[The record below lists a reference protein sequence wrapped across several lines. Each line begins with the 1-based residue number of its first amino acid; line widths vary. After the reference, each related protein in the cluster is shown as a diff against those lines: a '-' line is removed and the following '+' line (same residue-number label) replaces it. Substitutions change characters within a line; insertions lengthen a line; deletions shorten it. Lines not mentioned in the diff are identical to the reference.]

1 MYAFITIKK
10 SILIGTVFAITICA
24 FSIALYNA
32 SPALPSVA
40 VGENGEFTLIEYREP
55 VDGAEYMESIY
66 EMFPEKLHDA
76 VRSSHERYPELLK
89 QQEEQAENYLKSV
102 GRKSRYCFKIRK

>member
-40 VGENGEFTLIEYREP
+40 ISEEHIIML
-55 VDGAEYMESIY
+55 D
-66 EMFPEKLHDA
+66 EM
-76 VRSSHERYPELLK
+76 
-89 QQEEQAENYLKSV
+89 
-102 GRKSRYCFKIRK
+102 FKIRSKAFLDNDLKLIETLYNKKTNLGYGHLNMRKKR

>member
-40 VGENGEFTLIEYREP
+40 ISEEHIIML
-55 VDGAEYMESIY
+55 D
-66 EMFPEKLHDA
+66 EM
-76 VRSSHERYPELLK
+76 
-89 QQEEQAENYLKSV
+89 
-102 GRKSRYCFKIRK
+102 FKIRSKAFLDNDLKLIETLYNKKTKFGIWALEHEKKR

>member
-40 VGENGEFTLIEYREP
+40 I
-55 VDGAEYMESIY
+55 S
-66 EMFPEKLHDA
+66 
-76 VRSSHERYPELLK
+76 
-89 QQEEQAENYLKSV
+89 EEH
-102 GRKSRYCFKIRK
+102 